1 MASARAEAAPTGYG
15 LAQMQFNRL
24 LPDPGPVELTDLL
37 HGLDLAAHAP
47 ADRPYVVSNFAATL
61 DGRIAIDGRSG
72 GIGDDGDHAVF
83 RQLRTQADALLVG
96 TGTIGHE
103 QYGRPIRAADLREIR
118 ARAGLDPSPPLVTIT
133 RSGRLPLEIP
143 LFQDPEARV
152 IVYTPLALE
161 PPAVPAQVRVERVDE
176 RADGPLN
183 TAALR
188 HLRTEHGIRSL
199 LCEGGPLLL
208 SSLLHERLVDELF
221 LTTAPLLAGGGPEF
235 PMTSG
240 AALRPPLPL
249 ELVWALE
256 RNGSLY
262 TRHRVRGEDER

>member
-1 MASARAEAAPTGYG
+1 
-15 LAQMQFNRL
+15 MQFNRL

-37 HGLDLAAHAP
+37 HGLDLAARAP
-47 ADRPYVVSNFAATL
+47 AERPYVISNFAATL

-83 RQLRTQADALLVG
+83 RHLRTQADALLVG

-103 QYGRPIRAADLREIR
+103 QYGRPIRAADLREVR
-118 ARAGLDPSPPLVTIT
+118 SRLGLDPAPPLVTIT

-152 IVYTPLALE
+152 IVYTRAALA
-161 PPAVPAQVRVERVDE
+161 PPAVPARVQVHRVAESGE
-176 RADGPLN
+176 APLN
-183 TAALR
+183 TAVLR
-188 HLRTEHGIRSL
+188 HLREQHGIRSL

-240 AALRPPLPL
+240 AALSPPQPL

-256 RNGSLY
+256 RGGSLY
-262 TRHRVRGEDER
+262 TRHRVRAEQR

>member
-1 MASARAEAAPTGYG
+1 
-15 LAQMQFNRL
+15 MQFNRL

-37 HGLDLAAHAP
+37 HALDLAARAP
-47 ADRPYVVSNFAATL
+47 AERPYVISNFAATL

-83 RQLRTQADALLVG
+83 RHLRTQADALLVG
-96 TGTIGHE
+96 TGTIAHE
-103 QYGRPIRAADLREIR
+103 QYGRPLRAADLREVR
-118 ARAGLDPSPPLVTIT
+118 TRLGLDPAPPLVTIT

-143 LFQDPEARV
+143 LFQDPEAHV
-152 IVYTPLALE
+152 IVYTPQALA
-161 PPAVPAQVRVERVDE
+161 PPAVPARVQVHRVDE
-176 RADGPLN
+176 EHDGPLGA
-183 TAALR
+183 AALR
-188 HLRTEHGIRSL
+188 HLRAEHGVRSV

-208 SSLLHERLVDELF
+208 SSLLHGGLVDELF

-240 AALRPPLPL
+240 DPLQPPLPL

-262 TRHRVRGEDER
+262 TRHRVAIGGR